1 MIVLDTTILVFSG
14 GRNHPLRAPC
24 QSLLAVIESRQVRAT
39 TSVEVIQE
47 FCHVRSR
54 RTGAA
59 EAAARAKDH
68 LDLLRPLIRPDEDD
82 LAAGLEA
89 YAVSGGRPGAFDA
102 VLGATALRRQLPVV
116 SADRG
121 FGEMPGLIWIS
132 PASASFL
139 EDCLAYG

>member
-14 GRNHPLRAPC
+14 GRAHSLREPC
-24 QSLLAVIESRQVRAT
+24 QSLLAAIEARQVRAT

-47 FCHVRSR
+47 FCHVRAR

-59 EAAARAKDH
+59 EAAARAQDH

-89 YAVSGGRPGAFDA
+89 YAASAGRPGAFDA
-102 VLGATALRRQLPVV
+102 VLGATALRRAMPVA
-116 SADRG
+116 SADRA
-121 FGEMPGLIWIS
+121 FGQVRGLIWLNPVS
-132 PASASFL
+132 PSFL
-139 EDCLAYG
+139 EDCLAHG